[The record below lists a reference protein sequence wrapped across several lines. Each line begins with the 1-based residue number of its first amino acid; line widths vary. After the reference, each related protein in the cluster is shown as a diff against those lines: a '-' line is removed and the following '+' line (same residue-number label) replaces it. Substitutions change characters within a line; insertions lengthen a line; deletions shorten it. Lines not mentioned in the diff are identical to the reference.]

1 MDIRLPP
8 PLDIYFA
15 SENAHDPSAIEKC
28 FAASA
33 IVRDEG
39 KTIEGTAAIKAWR
52 VENGEKYQRVVG
64 PLAISLREGMVVV
77 KCKVSGDFPGSPVHL
92 EHIFEINDDRIT
104 CLEIR

>member
-1 MDIRLPP
+1 MDIRLPA

-15 SENAHDPSAIEKC
+15 SESAHDPSAIEKC
-28 FAASA
+28 FAANA

-39 KTIEGTAAIKAWR
+39 KTFAGIPAIKAWR
-52 VENGEKYQRVVG
+52 VEAGEKYQHVVG
-64 PLAISLREGMVVV
+64 PLARSLREGKVVV

-92 EHIFEINDDRIT
+92 ERIFEINDDRIT